1 LLGTSSAARP
11 SWSRPPRPPDARGVA
26 MARPDDPFES
36 QDDVSDKSEDDEL
49 DEQDAVSL
57 LTSDHAE
64 VKQMFEEYRQL
75 VQDNADDDR
84 RDELAAEICSA
95 LTVHAEIEE
104 DIFYPALRERLD
116 DDLALDQAEVEHAIA
131 RDLIEQIVAMEPDD
145 ALFDARVLVLAE
157 YVEHHVQEEE
167 SEIFPQAEKSGIDL
181 DELGAELADRK
192 NELLAELDDD

>member
-1 LLGTSSAARP
+1 
-11 SWSRPPRPPDARGVA
+11 

-131 RDLIEQIVAMEPDD
+131 RDLVEQIEAMEPDD
-145 ALFDARVLVLAE
+145 ALFDARMLVLAE

-181 DELGAELADRK
+181 DELGAELAARRH
-192 NELLAELDDD
+192 ELLAELEED

>member
-1 LLGTSSAARP
+1 
-11 SWSRPPRPPDARGVA
+11 

-181 DELGAELADRK
+181 DELGAGLADRRH
-192 NELLAELDDD
+192 ELLAELEDD

>member
-1 LLGTSSAARP
+1 
-11 SWSRPPRPPDARGVA
+11 

-36 QDDVSDKSEDDEL
+36 QDDVSDESEDDEL
-49 DEQDAVSL
+49 VEQDAVSL

-84 RDELAAEICSA
+84 RAELAGEICSA

-104 DIFYPALRERLD
+104 DIFYPALRERLEA
-116 DDLALDQAEVEHAIA
+116 DLALDQAEVEHAIA
-131 RDLIEQIVAMEPDD
+131 RDLIEQIEAMEPDD

-181 DELGAELADRK
+181 DELGAELADRRH
-192 NELLAELDDD
+192 ELLAELEDD

>member
-1 LLGTSSAARP
+1 
-11 SWSRPPRPPDARGVA
+11 

-36 QDDVSDKSEDDEL
+36 PDDVSDETEDDEL
-49 DEQDAVSL
+49 VEQDAVSL
-57 LTSDHAE
+57 LSSDHAE

-75 VQDNADDDR
+75 VQDGADDDR
-84 RDELAAEICSA
+84 RGELAGQICSA

-104 DIFYPALRERLD
+104 DIFYPALRERLE
-116 DDLALDQAEVEHAIA
+116 DDLALDEAEVEHAIA
-131 RDLIEQIVAMEPDD
+131 RDLVEQIESMEPGD

-181 DELGAELADRK
+181 DELGAELAERK
-192 NELLAELDDD
+192 HELMAELEED

>member
-1 LLGTSSAARP
+1 
-11 SWSRPPRPPDARGVA
+11 

-104 DIFYPALRERLD
+104 DIFYPALRERLE

-131 RDLIEQIVAMEPDD
+131 RDLIEQIEAMEPDD

-181 DELGAELADRK
+181 EELGAELAERRH
-192 NELLAELDDD
+192 ELRAELEED

>member
-1 LLGTSSAARP
+1 
-11 SWSRPPRPPDARGVA
+11 

-181 DELGAELADRK
+181 DELGAA
-192 NELLAELDDD
+192 LAERRHELRAELEAD

>member
-1 LLGTSSAARP
+1 
-11 SWSRPPRPPDARGVA
+11 

>member
-1 LLGTSSAARP
+1 
-11 SWSRPPRPPDARGVA
+11 

-36 QDDVSDKSEDDEL
+36 PDDVGDGSEDDEL
-49 DEQDAVSL
+49 VEQDAVSL
-57 LTSDHAE
+57 LSGDHAE

-75 VQDNADDDR
+75 VRNSAGDDR
-84 RDELAAEICSA
+84 RGELAGRICSA

-104 DIFYPALRERLD
+104 DIFYPALRERLE

-131 RDLIEQIVAMEPDD
+131 RDLIEQIESMEPDD

-167 SEIFPQAEKSGIDL
+167 SEIFPLAEQSRIDL
-181 DELGAELADRK
+181 AELGAELAERRH
-192 NELLAELDDD
+192 ELMAELEED

>member
-1 LLGTSSAARP
+1 
-11 SWSRPPRPPDARGVA
+11 

-131 RDLIEQIVAMEPDD
+131 RDLVEQIEAMEPDD

-181 DELGAELADRK
+181 EELGAELAERRH
-192 NELLAELDDD
+192 ELRAELEAD